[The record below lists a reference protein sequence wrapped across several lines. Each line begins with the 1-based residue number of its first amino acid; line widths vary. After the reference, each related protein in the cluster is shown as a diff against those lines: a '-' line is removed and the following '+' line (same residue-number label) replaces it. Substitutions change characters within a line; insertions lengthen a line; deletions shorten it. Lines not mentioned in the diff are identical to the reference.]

1 MSSAI
6 DDVMDRAK
14 AYRWKMSSLAPAA
27 DWLCLAAA
35 PAFALMALLT
45 GVLDGSSPDL
55 LCSTSRSSPW
65 SGMAVMYALMSLFH
79 TVPWLRL
86 ISGRCRQSQ
95 WRT

>member
-6 DDVMDRAK
+6 DDVDRAT
-14 AYRWKMSSLAPAA
+14 AYRWKMRSLAPAA

-55 LCSTSRSSPW
+55 LCSASRASPW

-86 ISGRCRQSQ
+86 ISGRYRQSQ

>member
-1 MSSAI
+1 MSSALN
-6 DDVMDRAK
+6 DVTGGAKPDR
-14 AYRWKMSSLAPAA
+14 WTMGSLVPAA
-27 DWLCLAAA
+27 DWLCLAAT

-45 GVLDGSSPDL
+45 GVLDSSSPDL

>member
-6 DDVMDRAK
+6 DDIMDRAK
-14 AYRWKMSSLAPAA
+14 AYRWKMGGLAPAA

-45 GVLDGSSPDL
+45 GVFDGSSPDL
-55 LCSTSRSSPW
+55 LCSASRASPW

-86 ISGRCRQSQ
+86 ISGRYRQSQ

>member
-6 DDVMDRAK
+6 DDIMDRAK
-14 AYRWKMSSLAPAA
+14 AYRWKMGGLAPAA

-55 LCSTSRSSPW
+55 LCSASRASPW
-65 SGMAVMYALMSLFH
+65 SGMAVMYTFMSLFH

>member
-1 MSSAI
+1 
-6 DDVMDRAK
+6 
-14 AYRWKMSSLAPAA
+14 
-27 DWLCLAAA
+27 
-35 PAFALMALLT
+35 MALLT

-65 SGMAVMYALMSLFH
+65 SGMAMMYAFMSLFH

>member
-6 DDVMDRAK
+6 DNVDHAK
-14 AYRWKMSSLAPAA
+14 AYRRKIGNLAPAA

-55 LCSTSRSSPW
+55 LCLTSHSSPW
-65 SGMAVMYALMSLFH
+65 SGMAVMYAFMSLFH

-86 ISGRCRQSQ
+86 ISGRYRQSQ

>member
-6 DDVMDRAK
+6 DDVDRAK
-14 AYRWKMSSLAPAA
+14 AYRWKMGSLAPAA

-45 GVLDGSSPDL
+45 GVLDDGSSDL
-55 LCSTSRSSPW
+55 LCSTSRASPLT
-65 SGMAVMYALMSLFH
+65 GMAAMYALMGLFH
-79 TVPWLRL
+79 IAPWLRL
-86 ISGRCRQSQ
+86 MSGRRRQSQ

>member
-6 DDVMDRAK
+6 DDVVDRAK
-14 AYRWKMSSLAPAA
+14 THRWRMARLAPAA

-45 GVLDGSSPDL
+45 GVLDGSAPDL
-55 LCSTSRSSPW
+55 LCSTSHSSPW
-65 SGMAVMYALMSLFH
+65 SGMAVMYAFMSLFH

-86 ISGRCRQSQ
+86 ISGRRRQSQ

>member
-1 MSSAI
+1 
-6 DDVMDRAK
+6 MDRAK
-14 AYRWKMSSLAPAA
+14 AYRWKMGSLAPAA

-55 LCSTSRSSPW
+55 LCSASRASPW
-65 SGMAVMYALMSLFH
+65 SGMAVMYAFMSLFH

-86 ISGRCRQSQ
+86 ISGRQSQ
-95 WRT
+95 WRR

>member
-6 DDVMDRAK
+6 DDVDRAK
-14 AYRWKMSSLAPAA
+14 AYHWTMGRLAPAA

-35 PAFALMALLT
+35 PAFALMALLA
-45 GVLDGSSPDL
+45 GVLDSSSPDL

-65 SGMAVMYALMSLFH
+65 SGMVVMYALMSLFH

-86 ISGRCRQSQ
+86 ISGRCHQ
-95 WRT
+95 